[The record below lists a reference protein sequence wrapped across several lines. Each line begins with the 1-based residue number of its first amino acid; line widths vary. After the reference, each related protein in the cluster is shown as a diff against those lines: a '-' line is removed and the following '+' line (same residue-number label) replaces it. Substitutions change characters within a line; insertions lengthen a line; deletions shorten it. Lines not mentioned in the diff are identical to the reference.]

1 MRSVRKNKRSR
12 HGTARLLARRRMRP
26 GAAPGTLVADP
37 QAGGTTIRV
46 IGYGPEGCH
55 ETGLVEDL
63 AQIAAV
69 RARWAITWVDVT
81 GLGDLN
87 AVRRIAEEFGLHP
100 LELED
105 IVHTHQRPKIERYA
119 EHYFIVARQLAV
131 GSGWES
137 EQLSLLL
144 GRDFVLTF
152 QEREGDCL
160 DPVRERIRREG
171 TRLRTSGADY
181 LAYAIVDAVVDH
193 YFPVLDQLGE
203 RLDALEERA
212 LSHPGRDAVGQIQ
225 EVRHGLLAVRR
236 AIWPLREEVASLLR
250 EPTGAITQE
259 TAVYFRDTYDHI
271 VQLIELVEI
280 FREIATG
287 LMELQ
292 FSGMAQRTNETMRVL
307 TIIATIFIP
316 LSFIAS
322 VYGMNFDRE
331 TSRWNMPEL
340 GWSLGY
346 PFALGLMLAVA
357 LGLLAF
363 FRRKGWLGGGDS
375 GSRGSGSNGGG

>member
-1 MRSVRKNKRSR
+1 
-12 HGTARLLARRRMRP
+12 
-26 GAAPGTLVADP
+26 
-37 QAGGTTIRV
+37 
-46 IGYGPEGCH
+46 
-55 ETGLVEDL
+55 
-63 AQIAAV
+63 
-69 RARWAITWVDVT
+69 
-81 GLGDLN
+81 
-87 AVRRIAEEFGLHP
+87 
-100 LELED
+100 
-105 IVHTHQRPKIERYA
+105 
-119 EHYFIVARQLAV
+119 
-131 GSGWES
+131 
-137 EQLSLLL
+137 
-144 GRDFVLTF
+144 
-152 QEREGDCL
+152 
-160 DPVRERIRREG
+160 
-171 TRLRTSGADY
+171 
-181 LAYAIVDAVVDH
+181 VVDH

-203 RLDALEERA
+203 RLDALEEQA
-212 LSHPGRDAVGQIQ
+212 LSHPGRDSVRQIQ

-250 EPTGAITQE
+250 EPAGAITQE
-259 TAVYFRDTYDHI
+259 TTVYFRDTYDHI

-331 TSRWNMPEL
+331 SSRWNMPEL

-357 LGLLAF
+357 VGLLAF
-363 FRRKGWLGGGDS
+363 FRHKGWLGGRGGDGDS
-375 GSRGSGSNGGG
+375 RGTDSAGGR